1 MPFCTGSVLEV
12 ENEVLLAAFGL
23 LLPGLMHEAVPEST
37 ATIWASPPRPAS
49 FAWTVRVF
57 PETVTVGELTKCGLP
72 ADAGSA
78 RASVANSVLRSA
90 PVIVRSR
97 RMTPPCVWGPRQ
109 GIPWSPRVTSSD
121 RSLSWYPVHATR
133 IATGHPGPGGHDR
146 WTQVG
151 TRARRWNL
159 NLQPAT
165 PANVRSAKDR
175 GQKGNLTSYA
185 YERLG
190 IRCCRPTGGKEPL
203 P

>member
-97 RMTPPCVWGPRQ
+97 RMTPPCVWVPVRDPLVPARHIVRQ
-109 GIPWSPRVTSSD
+109 ASIPIRPAQSRNNAYNGSLRITASD
-121 RSLSWYPVHATR
+121 
-133 IATGHPGPGGHDR
+133 
-146 WTQVG
+146 
-151 TRARRWNL
+151 
-159 NLQPAT
+159 
-165 PANVRSAKDR
+165 
-175 GQKGNLTSYA
+175 
-185 YERLG
+185 
-190 IRCCRPTGGKEPL
+190 
-203 P
+203 